1 MDVIA
6 TSPRMD
12 LEGRSSAQ
20 LLADG
25 QVDLAVQVIRMA
37 GMRCSPWWEG
47 DPPPVVYRTPPL
59 TGQPSQW

>member
-37 GMRCSPWWEG
+37 GMRCSPGGRVIRHRWCIG
-47 DPPPVVYRTPPL
+47 RLP
-59 TGQPSQW
+59 